1 MDNKIFK
8 AKLNLDFFIINNR
21 IVLSDAYKKNIKPK
35 KITGTRLGSIFEDSS
50 SQVKTWMQMFNLYTE
65 PFDEIYSLVGQT
77 IEPKLR
83 KYYEALVHTNYISY
97 NPKKINWDL
106 FKDLK
111 IFGGIPDGE
120 PLNNN
125 SQIDY
130 LNNQRMIEIKTAS
143 IDQFLFEK
151 KNGFYYMQKEDGLPI
166 IKNKDVK
173 YNSWFLNNKI
183 SIPNNY
189 LFQLSLYMYLKK
201 VDLGAFIIG
210 FVPTINYKDPKDY
223 DVKSNEVRIV
233 NYTLN
238 LKKFQWYI
246 DYATKW
252 WNTYIDTGI
261 SPKLTQQDLDWFY
274 EVYENH

>member
-21 IVLSDAYKKNIKPK
+21 IVLSEAYKKNIKPK

-83 KYYEALVHTNYISY
+83 KYYETLVHTNYISY

-183 SIPNNY
+183 NIPNNY

-210 FVPTINYKDPKDY
+210 FVPTTNYKDPKDY

>member
-1 MDNKIFK
+1 MNNKIFK

-21 IVLSDAYKKNIKPK
+21 IVLSEAYKKNVTAK
-35 KITGTRLGSIFEDSS
+35 KLTGTRLGSIFEDTS
-50 SQVKTWMQMFNLYTE
+50 SQLKTWMQMFNLYSE

-83 KYYEALVHTNYISY
+83 DYYESLTNTSYLSY

-106 FKDLK
+106 FKDSK

-143 IDQFLFEK
+143 IDQFLFKK
-151 KNGFYYMQKEDGLPI
+151 KNGFYYMQKDNGLPI
-166 IKNKDVK
+166 VKNKDLK

-183 SIPNNY
+183 TIPNNY

-201 VDLGAFIIG
+201 VELGAFIIG
-210 FVPTINYKDPKDY
+210 FVPTLNYKNPSSY
-223 DVKSNEVRIV
+223 DVISNEIRIV
-233 NYTLN
+233 NYHLN
-238 LKKFQWYI
+238 LEKFQWYI

-261 SPKLTQQDLDWFY
+261 SPKLSQQDLDWFNEAY
-274 EVYENH
+274 DNH

>member
-1 MDNKIFK
+1 
-8 AKLNLDFFIINNR
+8 
-21 IVLSDAYKKNIKPK
+21 
-35 KITGTRLGSIFEDSS
+35 
-50 SQVKTWMQMFNLYTE
+50 
-65 PFDEIYSLVGQT
+65 
-77 IEPKLR
+77 
-83 KYYEALVHTNYISY
+83 
-97 NPKKINWDL
+97 
-106 FKDLK
+106 
-111 IFGGIPDGE
+111 
-120 PLNNN
+120 
-125 SQIDY
+125 
-130 LNNQRMIEIKTAS
+130 MIEIKTAS

-183 SIPNNY
+183 NIPNNY

>member
-21 IVLSDAYKKNIKPK
+21 IVLSEAYKKNIKPK

-151 KNGFYYMQKEDGLPI
+151 KNGFCYMQKEDGLPI

-183 SIPNNY
+183 NIPNNY

>member
-21 IVLSDAYKKNIKPK
+21 IVLSEAYKKNIKPK

-201 VDLGAFIIG
+201 VDLGTFIIG

>member
-21 IVLSDAYKKNIKPK
+21 IVLSEAYKKNIKPK